1 MGACS
6 LLRVTPKPSIVFSKM
21 VHNLLHEDVSS
32 CLLKEEAQLRYCH
45 RWESVSFFSLFCI
58 LNYFDIKEM

>member
-45 RWESVSFFSLFCI
+45 RWESVSFFSAS
-58 LNYFDIKEM
+58 